1 MAILWVLIIV
11 ILNVIGKY
19 LADRN
24 LNQDAVIKARILATI
39 TVLIQCILVY
49 FLIKSIIPYVVE
61 FLNIFYHH

>member
-24 LNQDAVIKARILATI
+24 LNQDAVIKARIVATI